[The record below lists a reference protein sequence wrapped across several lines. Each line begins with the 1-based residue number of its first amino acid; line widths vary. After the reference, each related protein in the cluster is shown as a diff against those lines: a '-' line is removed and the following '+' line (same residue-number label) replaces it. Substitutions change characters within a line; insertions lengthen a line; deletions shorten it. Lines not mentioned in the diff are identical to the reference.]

1 MNDSSVDIQIC
12 KSHGDFRLAEQ
23 LTRDYVSRLNMDLSF
38 QDIDLEMKTFSTMYS
53 APRGLFLLAMM
64 GTHLAGGV
72 GYRTLGGGVC
82 EMKRL
87 FVYEDFQ
94 GKGIGRSLC
103 VELIKHAINDGYRLM
118 RLDTLGYMT
127 EALALYKHLGFVDI
141 AAYRYNP
148 DPTTRYLELD
158 LAKALTGD
166 E

>member
-1 MNDSSVDIQIC
+1 
-12 KSHGDFRLAEQ
+12 
-23 LTRDYVSRLNMDLSF
+23 
-38 QDIDLEMKTFSTMYS
+38 
-53 APRGLFLLAMM
+53 
-64 GTHLAGGV
+64 
-72 GYRTLGGGVC
+72 
-82 EMKRL
+82 
-87 FVYEDFQ
+87 
-94 GKGIGRSLC
+94 
-103 VELIKHAINDGYRLM
+103 M